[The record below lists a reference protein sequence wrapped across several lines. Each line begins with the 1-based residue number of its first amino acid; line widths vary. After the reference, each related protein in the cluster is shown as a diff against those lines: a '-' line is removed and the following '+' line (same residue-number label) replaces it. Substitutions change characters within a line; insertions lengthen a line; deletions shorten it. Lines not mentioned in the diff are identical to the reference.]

1 MKKVLP
7 IALVCSVVTAILC
20 STLLMSPAAVVAG
33 TVNNNESERGF
44 ISVSYTAQKEVSPD
58 TVEISV
64 AVKTYDKSS
73 LTNAV
78 SKNKEISDKIYN
90 YLKSVINTTNG
101 DYVRTSNYSAN
112 PSYNYVSGKRL
123 FEKYE
128 VSNNVIVHTKK
139 LDKVSQMIDKSLA
152 LGATNVDSL
161 NFSLSQKDQ
170 YCADLL
176 ANATKNAKQRAEL
189 VASSANTSVTG
200 IKNISTSCSLNN
212 ARPSRYMYANAKM
225 ASSMMM
231 DNAVEETEAGGVGNI
246 ESGLITVY
254 SNVSADFYVK

>member
-1 MKKVLP
+1 MKKVLQ
-7 IALVCSVVTAILC
+7 IAVLC
-20 STLLMSPAAVVAG
+20 SLLTAMFCSTFLMSPAAVQAG
-33 TVNNNESERGF
+33 TVNNNEPTKGF
-44 ISVSYTAQKEVSPD
+44 ISVSYTAEKEVSPD

-90 YLKSVINTTNG
+90 YLKSVINTVDG

-112 PSYNYVSGKRL
+112 PTYNYVSGKRI

-139 LDKVSQMIDKSLA
+139 LDKVSQMIDKSLT

-161 NFSLSQKDQ
+161 NFTLSEKDN
-170 YCADLL
+170 YCSELL
-176 ANATKNAKQRAEL
+176 AKATKNAKQRAEL

-212 ARPSRYMYANAKM
+212 VRPARYMYANSAKM
-225 ASSMMM
+225 ATMDASVESS
-231 DNAVEETEAGGVGNI
+231 GGVGNI

-254 SNVSADFYVK
+254 SNVNADFYVK